1 MGLREWEV
9 AVGRKQRAEMDES
22 RSFVRRNPVL
32 TKEQA
37 ESYTRLPEPQ
47 LTAYLNTGSD
57 DPSHHLRVPACQT
70 WLKKEAF
77 TMARDLPQTDRA
89 HFQAQVDRVQGFL
102 GDRRPHEQG
111 LVLFSGTGTW
121 VLVPLQVRVASQLH
135 WGAPAVS
142 QLLWLLSEHRPH
154 CIVIVDRAGARFFQY
169 HLHELTELEYKK
181 FDIDISQWKKKDLGH
196 VTNPGIHKTYGSQRD
211 FFEHRVEAQYAHLCS
226 EIAIRAEQLRRNY
239 GLVAT
244 FLVGSSRLTGLI
256 EAAFPLELRPRVIDV
271 KESLAGMQGPELL
284 RHLEPVIANWEHLH
298 DTEIVSALHRSEHGV
313 LMEVDETLAQLQEGK
328 IRNLVVARDLHL
340 DLRKCVK
347 CGRVDRSGD
356 PTCPSCGSPRQGTT
370 LQEILPSLVNTYQT
384 KLDVVSGEAAIRLT
398 EAGGIGAWLREAQL
412 VAAR

>member
-1 MGLREWEV
+1 
-9 AVGRKQRAEMDES
+9 
-22 RSFVRRNPVL
+22 VL

-37 ESYTRLPEPQ
+37 ESYTRLAEPL

-57 DPSHHLRVPACQT
+57 DPSHHLPVPACQT
-70 WLKKEAF
+70 WLKKEALS
-77 TMARDLPQTDRA
+77 MARDLPQTDQVP
-89 HFQAQVDRVQGFL
+89 FQAQLDRVQGFL
-102 GDRRPHEQG
+102 SDRRPHEQG
-111 LVLFSGTGTW
+111 LVLFSGAGTW

-135 WGAPAVS
+135 WGAPAAS

-154 CIVIVDRAGARFFQY
+154 CIVVVDRAGARFFQY
-169 HLHELTELEYKK
+169 HLHELTELENRK

-196 VTNPGIHKTYGSQRD
+196 VTNPGIHKTYGSNRD
-211 FFEHRVEAQYAHLCS
+211 SFEHRVEAQYAHLCS
-226 EIAIRAEQLRRNY
+226 EIAIRAEQLRKNH
-239 GLVAT
+239 GLAAT
-244 FLVGSSRLTGLI
+244 FLVGSSRLTGFI
-256 EAAFPLELRPRVIDV
+256 DAAFPLELRPRVIDV
-271 KESLAGMQGPELL
+271 KESLAGVRGPELL
-284 RHLEPVIANWEHLH
+284 HHLEPAIANWEHLH

-340 DLRKCVK
+340 DLKKCVK

-356 PTCPSCGSPRQGTT
+356 PMCPSCGSPRQGTT

-384 KLDVVSGEAAIRLT
+384 KLDVVSGEAAVRLT